1 MATIDKSAEKRTGT
15 ATEQLNFGPKTAR
28 RVAWESWSF
37 RIVGPRQVEVTNES
51 YGYLKADHQYTVTVE
66 ETDGLA
72 FPAECECKADQ
83 YSEEYACKHRVAVA
97 AVGGPTVLN
106 AAARFS
112 PLPETETDD
121 CDCSTLSDGFPC
133 WPCVRNGKRE
143 ILE

>member
-15 ATEQLNFGPKTAR
+15 ALEQLNFGKKTAR

-37 RIVGPRQVEVTNES
+37 QIVGPRQVEVTNES
-51 YGYLKADHQYTVTVE
+51 YGYLKADHRYTVTVE
-66 ETDGLA
+66 EIDGLA
-72 FPAECECKADQ
+72 FPAKCECKADQ

-112 PLPETETDD
+112 PHPETETDD
-121 CDCSTLSDGFPC
+121 CDCSTLSEGFPC
-133 WPCVRNGKRE
+133 WLCVRDGKQGLPR
-143 ILE
+143 